1 MIPGALEDFDK
12 NTPSTTKQCVEN
24 ESKPSVS
31 SSVEARQDKGV
42 QGYTDEVVQDDSAVE
57 MEAQFAKAAEDF
69 ENAMKTMLGNEPEIL
84 AQLGQFSKA
93 AANADPGR

>member
-1 MIPGALEDFDK
+1 MEDK
-12 NTPSTTKQCVEN
+12 
-24 ESKPSVS
+24 SKPSVS
-31 SSVEARQDKGV
+31 SSIEAGEDKGA
-42 QGYTDEVVQDDSAVE
+42 QENTFAFVQDDSAVE

-93 AANADPGR
+93 AANAGHGR

>member
-1 MIPGALEDFDK
+1 M
-12 NTPSTTKQCVEN
+12 EN

-31 SSVEARQDKGV
+31 SSVEAREDKGV
-42 QGYTDEVVQDDSAVE
+42 QGFTGAFVQDDSTVE

-84 AQLGQFSKA
+84 AQLGQFSQA
-93 AANADPGR
+93 AVNADHGR